1 MPHPRHTELPA
12 SGRNDIET
20 LRTLWTYLNEFR
32 GRIWLAM
39 AMLVL
44 AKFSNVG
51 VPIVL
56 KAIIDRLEAP
66 AMLDLAVVP
75 LALIVAYGVL
85 RFSNSA
91 FQELRSAIF
100 ARASE
105 RSVRNVALSVF
116 RHLHALSLRFHLDRR
131 TGGLSRDVE
140 RGSRSISQLLHY
152 LTFNIVPTAFEIL
165 LVCGI
170 LLWRFDALFAIV
182 TFVTVAV
189 YAWYTV
195 AVTNWRIRFRV
206 RMNEMDSKA
215 NTAAIDSL
223 LNYETVKYFGN
234 EEYEAGRYD
243 KRLAEWEKA
252 SVQSQV
258 SLSLLNVGQGVI
270 IGLGLTVLMAY
281 AAREVTA
288 GTMTLGDFVMINAF
302 LIQLYIPLNFLG
314 TMFREI
320 KHCLTDMQRMF
331 RLLDVRP
338 EVAEKSGAPALR
350 VERGEMRFER
360 VDFAYRPD
368 RPILHEVDFEVPAGK
383 KVAVVGASGAGK
395 STLARLLF
403 RFYDVGGG
411 AIRIDGQDIRDVT
424 LDSLRRVIGVVPQDT
439 VLFND
444 SIEYNI
450 RYGRP
455 EATRAEVEEAARLAH
470 LDAFIA
476 TLPQGMDTVVGER
489 GLKLSGGEKQRVAIA
504 RTILKN
510 PPILILDEATSS
522 LDSKSEKAIQAALAE
537 IAAHRTT
544 LVIAHRLSTIIDADQ
559 ILVMDHGRIVERG
572 THAQL
577 LGQVGPYAELW
588 RLQLERPREEPAMPA
603 PEQPVAVVPA

>member
-1 MPHPRHTELPA
+1 MAHPRHTELPSA
-12 SGRNDIET
+12 GRNDFET
-20 LRTLWTYLNEFR
+20 LRTLWSYLQEFR

-44 AKFSNVG
+44 AKLSNVG

-56 KAIIDRLEAP
+56 KTIIDRLEAP
-66 AMLDLAVVP
+66 STLNLVAVP

-85 RFSNSA
+85 RFFNSA

-152 LTFNIVPTAFEIL
+152 LTFNIVPTVFEIL

-170 LLWRFDALFAIV
+170 LLWGFDAKYAIV
-182 TFVTVAV
+182 TFVTVV
-189 YAWYTV
+189 IYAWYTV
-195 AVTNWRIRFRV
+195 AVTNWRIQFRV

-223 LNYETVKYFGN
+223 INYETVKYFGN
-234 EEYEAGRYD
+234 EEFEAGRYD

-258 SLSLLNVGQGVI
+258 SLSLLNVGQGII
-270 IGLGLTVLMAY
+270 IGAGLTVLMIF
-281 AAREVTA
+281 AAREVSD
-288 GTMTLGDFVMINAF
+288 GSMTLGDFVMINAF

-320 KHCLTDMQRMF
+320 KHCLTDMERMF
-331 RLLDVRP
+331 RLLDVTP
-338 EVAEKSGAPALR
+338 EVAEKPEAPALR
-350 VERGEMRFER
+350 VEHGAVRFEG
-360 VDFAYRPD
+360 VNFAYRPD
-368 RPILHEVDFEVPAGK
+368 RPILHEVDFEIPAGK

-403 RFYDVGGG
+403 RFYDVTGG
-411 AIRIDGQDIRDVT
+411 AIRIDGQDIRDVK
-424 LDSLRRVIGVVPQDT
+424 LDSLRSAIGVVPQDT

-444 SIEYNI
+444 SIEHNI

-455 EATRAEVEEAARLAH
+455 QATRAEVEEAARLAH
-470 LDAFIA
+470 LDTFVAA
-476 TLPQGMDTVVGER
+476 LPQSMDTMVGER

-537 IAAHRTT
+537 ISERRTT

-572 THAQL
+572 THAEL
-577 LGQVGPYAELW
+577 LRQSGPYAELW
-588 RLQLERPREEPAMPA
+588 RLQLERPREEPAIPA
-603 PEQPVAVVPA
+603 TEKTVAVAPA